1 MLCLAPNRRPCQR
14 QLAMLQQRCHGARAG
29 LRQPGDANLA
39 YRFEK
44 LKGLAFYQLHMRT
57 DAGEGLRHLGN
68 GELGLAA

>member
-1 MLCLAPNRRPCQR
+1 M
-14 QLAMLQQRCHGARAG
+14 ARAG

-57 DAGEGLRHLGN
+57 DAGEGLRHLGD